1 MTKKKKRKKNP
12 EAYCQVLFNSL
23 ISNRHLWGT
32 HDACRPITR
41 LAYEE
46 VFSSANDPYT
56 LELISERALALKPEQ
71 RCQDHYLSPQFL
83 VGRMIM
89 DNQEKYLDDYDKF
102 KEIFFLA
109 RRTITVTK
117 TENSALCTLTDN
129 SAGGYDGYEIYVPTD
144 KKYDKVGIS
153 LLTKTDKD
161 GKTGWA
167 KRAVK
172 ENPPIPFAI
181 EGAYDHPVIQEL
193 LKYEEGYLC
202 EMDLKREEKFNKKWN
217 EIKLRDEEV

>member
-1 MTKKKKRKKNP
+1 MTKKKKHTKNP
-12 EAYCQVLFNSL
+12 EAYCEVLFNSL
-23 ISNRHLWGT
+23 STNRHLWGT

-46 VFSSANDPYT
+46 VFSSGNDPYA
-56 LELISERALALKPEQ
+56 LELISERALALKPAQ

-102 KEIFFLA
+102 KDIFFLA

-117 TENSALCTLTDN
+117 TENSALSTLTYN
-129 SAGGYDGYEIYVPTD
+129 RGGYDGYEIYVPTD
-144 KKYDKVGIS
+144 KKYDKIGIS
-153 LLTKTDKD
+153 LLTKTDKE
-161 GKTGWA
+161 GEEGWTA
-167 KRAVK
+167 AAVK
-172 ENPPIPFAI
+172 ANPPIPFAT
-181 EGAYDHPVIQEL
+181 EDAYGHPVIREL
-193 LKYEEGYLC
+193 LRYEEDYLC
-202 EMDLKREEKFNKKWN
+202 EMDLKREEKFNKKWD